1 MKKKIKIFSFIKSN
15 IYKILVIISIIWLLF
30 FDENAFIRQ
39 VNLNTEINSQK
50 KEIKRLKKLIQND
63 SIMISILNADTLN
76 PNLEKLLREEYLLS
90 KPNEIIYKIEK

>member
-1 MKKKIKIFSFIKSN
+1 MKKKLKIYSFIKSN
-15 IYKILVIISIIWLLF
+15 IYKTLIITSIIWLLF

-39 VNLNTEINSQK
+39 VNLNTELNNQK

-63 SIMISILNADTLN
+63 SIMISNLNADTLN